1 MKKITL
7 LLAALLLLSG
17 CGLISS
23 VKDVA
28 DNAAQVLNDVDELLR
43 EVDSR
48 VESGELS
55 QEVADLI
62 DERVENLTEVLN
74 QAIEQNGGF
83 LFEQVDGSVDN
94 VFNNIS
100 DLLNQIKQGI
110 LDESAP
116 ALITQLSGELQLQI
130 NVLTSNLE
138 DVVTLT
144 FGNTFILVDKVTNSA
159 ITIGSLIFLVVGLL
173 LFSILLFVRKRKVK
187 GVGVVGLILMLL
199 YVVFFLGVL
208 LVPYVRGLIVKGL
221 DFGKEIEAIELK
233 PVITGIVPQT
243 FVLGKNDRIILYGKH
258 LSKITTDSASI
269 TLRQGN
275 QVKVTI
281 PKENLIVINDFKIVL
296 GNFKSGGLNWH
307 PIKFQ
312 EFTQKMQ
319 ERNAI
324 VNTVQLAKY
333 AYNVN
338 DLIYPRVVKA
348 FTSGD
353 KNVIINNTPTVFD
366 NNAGRNIEVISK
378 VTARPSFEVL
388 HKDLR
393 VVENELPANISDI
406 VNNIFQQ
413 QFNLPEGDYGLHV
426 INGTQ
431 DVNSPQ
437 FLSILNP
444 PPPAPKPDIYPV
456 DLFFTGSAAVA
467 GEKTSLTLKLGI
479 AYPEEVSKTFKIKL
493 TATPSIGTK
502 TVTVSEGIIAAA
514 ASNNLTTVTFENLI
528 LNTAGDYTFHIFV
541 DDQNNIV
548 ESDESNNSFNKTL
561 RVRKFVFDAQ
571 VNLETFISNEDLDW
585 AGEDEYR
592 IDISTSATGQ
602 PVWKI
607 DFDQNGSSG
616 VSYTIGKSNTFSGL
630 KEGEKITITTSGHE
644 AGGFLEPE
652 DNMGSDTKVFTINGN
667 ETQTHVIN
675 LKPKSYQVKGSIS
688 ITRRIVN

>member
-7 LLAALLLLSG
+7 LLATLLLLSG

-23 VKDVA
+23 VKDVT

-62 DERVENLTEVLN
+62 DERVENLAEVLN
-74 QAIEQNGGF
+74 EAIEQNGGF

-100 DLLNQIKQGI
+100 DLLDQIKQGI

-116 ALITQLSGELQLQI
+116 ALISQLSSELQMQI
-130 NVLTSNLE
+130 NVLSSNLE

-199 YVVFFLGVL
+199 YIVFFLAVL

-258 LSKITTDSASI
+258 LGKMNTDSANI

-281 PKENLIVINDFKIVL
+281 PKKHLIVINDFKIVL
-296 GNFKSGGLNWH
+296 GNFKSGDLNWR
-307 PIKFQ
+307 PLRFEELNMKLA
-312 EFTQKMQ
+312 
-319 ERNAI
+319 ERNASI
-324 VNTVQLAKY
+324 NTALLAKY
-333 AYNVN
+333 AYKVN
-338 DLIYPRVVKA
+338 DIIYPRVVKA
-348 FTSGD
+348 APSTTIGN
-353 KNVIINNTPTVFD
+353 NVIINNVPTVFD

-378 VTARPSFEVL
+378 VTKRPTYEVMV
-388 HKDLR
+388 KDLR
-393 VVENELPANISDI
+393 LAQTSIPPNVSEILKG
-406 VNNIFQQ
+406 IFEQ
-413 QFNLPEGDYGLHV
+413 QFKLPEGDYGVHV
-426 INGTQ
+426 SNGSQ
-431 DVNSPQ
+431 EVGSPQ

-444 PPPAPKPDIYPV
+444 PPPAPKPDLYPV
-456 DLFFTGSAAVA
+456 DLYFSGGTAVA
-467 GEKTSLTLKLGI
+467 GEKTGLTLKLGI
-479 AYPEEVSKTFKIKL
+479 AYPEEVSKTFKVKL
-493 TATPSIGTK
+493 TASPSIGTK
-502 TVTVSEGIIAAA
+502 TITVSEGKIAAA
-514 ASNNLTTVTFENLI
+514 SASNLTTVTFENLI
-528 LNTAGDYTFHIFV
+528 LNSAGDYTFQVFV
-541 DDQNNIV
+541 DDQNRIS
-548 ESDESNNSFNKTL
+548 ESNESNNSFSKKL
-561 RVRKFVFDAQ
+561 RVKKFVYDAT
-571 VNLETFISNEDLDW
+571 VKFETFISNEDMDMW
-585 AGEDEYR
+585 GDDEYR
-592 IDISTSATGQ
+592 IDISTSATGKS
-602 PVWKI
+602 VWKI
-607 DFDQNGSSG
+607 DYDKDGSSG
-616 VSYTIGKSNTFSGL
+616 KNYN
-630 KEGEKITITTSGHE
+630 
-644 AGGFLEPE
+644 
-652 DNMGSDTKVFTINGN
+652 
-667 ETQTHVIN
+667 
-675 LKPKSYQVKGSIS
+675 
-688 ITRRIVN
+688 